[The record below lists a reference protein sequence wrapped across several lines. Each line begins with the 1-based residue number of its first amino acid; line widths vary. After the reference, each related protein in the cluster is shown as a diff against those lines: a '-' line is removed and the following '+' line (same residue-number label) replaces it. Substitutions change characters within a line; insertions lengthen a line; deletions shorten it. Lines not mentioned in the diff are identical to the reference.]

1 MSVSR
6 RDIARAVRRMETDP
20 IGACG
25 ILFELAVEEYGDD
38 VAVRLVWWMRTV
50 GLGGSA

>member
-6 RDIARAVRRMETDP
+6 RDIARAVRRMEADP
-20 IGACG
+20 IGACEV
-25 ILFELAVEEYGDD
+25 LFALAVEEYGDD